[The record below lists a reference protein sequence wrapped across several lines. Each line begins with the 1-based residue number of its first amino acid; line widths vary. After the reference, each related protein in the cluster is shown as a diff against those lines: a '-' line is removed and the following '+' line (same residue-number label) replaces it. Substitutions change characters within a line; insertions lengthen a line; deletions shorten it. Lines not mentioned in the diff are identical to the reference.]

1 MSLFYECL
9 SAFAV
14 GGLLCVVAQLL
25 IDLTRLTPARILV
38 AFVVAGVALGAV
50 GLYEPLYRFAGCGVS
65 VPLLGFGGALAR
77 GVREA
82 DFQRRFGRGFYESY
96 RDKVDAVVAKDPRLL
111 TVSNEKVSLTDRGL
125 YLSNAVINSII

>member
-9 SAFAV
+9 SAFVV

-82 DFQRRFGRGFYESY
+82 VHTDGLLGVLTGGLS
-96 RDKVDAVVAKDPRLL
+96 ATAAGVAAAMVLGLL
-111 TVSNEKVSLTDRGL
+111 AALLFKSRPKR
-125 YLSNAVINSII
+125 A

>member
-9 SAFAV
+9 SAFVV

-38 AFVVAGVALGAV
+38 AFVVAGVVLGAV

-82 DFQRRFGRGFYESY
+82 VHTDGLLGALTCGLS
-96 RDKVDAVVAKDPRLL
+96 ATAAGVAAAMVLGLL
-111 TVSNEKVSLTDRGL
+111 AALLFKSRPKR
-125 YLSNAVINSII
+125 A

>member
-1 MSLFYECL
+1 M
-9 SAFAV
+9 

-82 DFQRRFGRGFYESY
+82 VHTDGLLGVLTGGLS
-96 RDKVDAVVAKDPRLL
+96 ATAAGVAAAMVLGLL
-111 TVSNEKVSLTDRGL
+111 AALLFKSRPKR
-125 YLSNAVINSII
+125 A

>member
-9 SAFAV
+9 SAFVV

-25 IDLTRLTPARILV
+25 IDLTRLTPARLLV
-38 AFVVAGVALGAV
+38 AFVVAGVVLGAV
-50 GLYEPLYRFAGCGVS
+50 GLYEPLYRLAGCGVS

-82 DFQRRFGRGFYESY
+82 VHTDGLLGALTGGLS
-96 RDKVDAVVAKDPRLL
+96 ATAAGVAAAMVLGLL
-111 TVSNEKVSLTDRGL
+111 AALLFKSRPKR
-125 YLSNAVINSII
+125 A

>member
-1 MSLFYECL
+1 MGLFYECVA
-9 SAFAV
+9 AFAV

-38 AFVVAGVALGAV
+38 AYVVAGVLLGAV

-65 VPLLGFGGALAR
+65 VPLLGFGGVLAR

-82 DFQRRFGRGFYESY
+82 VHTEGLLGVLTGGLSAAAAGTTAALVLGLLCALLFQSRPKR
-96 RDKVDAVVAKDPRLL
+96 A
-111 TVSNEKVSLTDRGL
+111 
-125 YLSNAVINSII
+125 

>member
-9 SAFAV
+9 SAFCV
-14 GGLLCVVAQLL
+14 GGALCVIAQLL

-38 AFVVAGVALGAV
+38 GFVVAGVALGAL

-65 VPLLGFGGALAR
+65 VPLLGFGGVLAR

-82 DFQRRFGRGFYESY
+82 IHAHGALGILSGGLSAAAASTTAAM
-96 RDKVDAVVAKDPRLL
+96 VLGLL
-111 TVSNEKVSLTDRGL
+111 CALIFKSRPKR
-125 YLSNAVINSII
+125 A

>member
-25 IDLTRLTPARILV
+25 IVLTRLTPARILV

-82 DFQRRFGRGFYESY
+82 VHTDGLLGVLTGGLS
-96 RDKVDAVVAKDPRLL
+96 ATAAGVAAAMVLGLL
-111 TVSNEKVSLTDRGL
+111 AALLFKSRPKR
-125 YLSNAVINSII
+125 A

>member
-50 GLYEPLYRFAGCGVS
+50 GLYEPLYRFAACGVS

-82 DFQRRFGRGFYESY
+82 VHTDGLLGVLTGGLS
-96 RDKVDAVVAKDPRLL
+96 ATAAGVAAAMVLGLL
-111 TVSNEKVSLTDRGL
+111 AALLFKSRPKR
-125 YLSNAVINSII
+125 A

>member
-82 DFQRRFGRGFYESY
+82 VHTDGLLGVLTGGLS
-96 RDKVDAVVAKDPRLL
+96 ATAAGVAAAMVLGLL
-111 TVSNEKVSLTDRGL
+111 AALLFKSRPKR
-125 YLSNAVINSII
+125 A

>member
-9 SAFAV
+9 SAFVV

-38 AFVVAGVALGAV
+38 AFVVAGVAMGAV

-82 DFQRRFGRGFYESY
+82 VHTDGLLGALTGGLS
-96 RDKVDAVVAKDPRLL
+96 ATAAGVAAAMVLGLL
-111 TVSNEKVSLTDRGL
+111 AALLFKSRPKR
-125 YLSNAVINSII
+125 A

>member
-50 GLYEPLYRFAGCGVS
+50 GLYEPLYRLAGCGVS

-82 DFQRRFGRGFYESY
+82 VHTDGLLGALTGGLS
-96 RDKVDAVVAKDPRLL
+96 ATAAGVAAAMVLGLL
-111 TVSNEKVSLTDRGL
+111 AALLFKSRPKR
-125 YLSNAVINSII
+125 A

>member
-1 MSLFYECL
+1 MTLFYECL
-9 SAFAV
+9 AAFAV

-38 AFVVAGVALGAV
+38 SYVVAGVALGAV

-65 VPLLGFGGALAR
+65 LPLIGFGGALAR

-82 DFQRRFGRGFYESY
+82 VNAEGLIG
-96 RDKVDAVVAKDPRLL
+96 VL
-111 TVSNEKVSLTDRGL
+111 TGGL
-125 YLSNAVINSII
+125 SAAAAGTTAALVLGLFCALIFKSRPKRA

>member
-9 SAFAV
+9 SAFVV

-38 AFVVAGVALGAV
+38 AFVVAGVVLGAV
-50 GLYEPLYRFAGCGVS
+50 GLYEPLYRLAGCGVS

-82 DFQRRFGRGFYESY
+82 VHTDGLLGVLTGGLS
-96 RDKVDAVVAKDPRLL
+96 ATAAGVAAAMVLGLL
-111 TVSNEKVSLTDRGL
+111 AALLFKSRPKR
-125 YLSNAVINSII
+125 A

>member
-1 MSLFYECL
+1 MSLFYECVA
-9 SAFAV
+9 AFCV

-38 AFVVAGVALGAV
+38 SFVVAGVVLSAV

-82 DFQRRFGRGFYESY
+82 VHTDG
-96 RDKVDAVVAKDPRLL
+96 LL
-111 TVSNEKVSLTDRGL
+111 GVLTGGL
-125 YLSNAVINSII
+125 SAAAAGTTAAMMLGLLCALIFKSRPKRA